1 MVLASHNPAT
11 MFTQNSI
18 TKRCKLGNPA
28 LVSAH
33 FADPI
38 NAKKFD
44 VRLSAMG

>member
-1 MVLASHNPAT
+1 
-11 MFTQNSI
+11 
-18 TKRCKLGNPA
+18 

-38 NAKKFD
+38 NPKKFD